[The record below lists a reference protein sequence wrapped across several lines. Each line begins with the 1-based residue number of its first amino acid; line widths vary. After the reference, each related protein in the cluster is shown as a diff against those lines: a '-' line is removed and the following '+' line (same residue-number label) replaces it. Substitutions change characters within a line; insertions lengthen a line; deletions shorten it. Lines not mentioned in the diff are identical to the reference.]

1 MKHYATYIRVSTQRQ
16 GKSGLGLDAQRKMC
30 ADFITANN
38 GIQTSEF
45 VDVESG
51 THRDRKGL
59 QQAIMYCKQ
68 NDCALVIAKLDRL
81 ARDVEF
87 CFKVVNTGIE
97 IHFTDMPVMNS
108 LLLGVFASVAQY
120 ERELTSDRTKKA
132 LAVKKAQGAK
142 LGASNDKYRLN
153 YESKSETIKKEE
165 SMKRGITKSR
175 RVIENRDTQAMFRIL
190 KRVFPKYTEGT
201 PNRWRWTMIGTRD
214 GALEKIVQMMQDFK
228 DMDET
233 GATFRKWDFDAIT
246 DRRKLQQKVGS
257 YIKVIEKCV
266 THEFNEEFFNE

>member
-1 MKHYATYIRVSTQRQ
+1 MKQYATYIRVSTQRQ
-16 GKSGLGLDAQRKMC
+16 GKSGLGLDSQRKMC
-30 ADFITANN
+30 SDFITANN
-38 GIQTSEF
+38 GIQATEF
-45 VDVESG
+45 VDVQSG

-59 QQAIMYCKQ
+59 QNAIAYCKK
-68 NDCALVIAKLDRL
+68 NDCGLVIAKLDRL

-87 CFKVVNTGIE
+87 CFRVVNTGID
-97 IHFTDMPVMNS
+97 IHFCDFPTMNT

-142 LGASNDKYRLN
+142 LGASNEKYRIN
-153 YESKSETIKKEE
+153 YDMKSETIKKEE

-201 PNRWRWTMIGTRD
+201 PNKWRWTMIGTRN
-214 GALEKIVQMMQDFK
+214 GAWETIVQMMQDFK
-228 DMDET
+228 EMDES
-233 GATFRKWDFDAIT
+233 GATFHKWDFASMT
-246 DRRKLQQKVGS
+246 DRRKSQQKIGA
-257 YIKVIEKCV
+257 YIKSIEKGV
-266 THEFNEEFFNE
+266 TREFNEKFFNE

>member
-38 GIQTSEF
+38 GIQSTEF

-59 QQAIMYCKQ
+59 QNAIVYCKQ

-132 LAVKKAQGAK
+132 LAVKKAQGAR
-142 LGASNDKYRLN
+142 LGAANLKYQYTMSQKTEEEKR
-153 YESKSETIKKEE
+153 ETNMRRGE
-165 SMKRGITKSR
+165 MKRKRNLESR
-175 RVIENRDTQAMFRIL
+175 DMTAMFRIL
-190 KRVFPKYTEGT
+190 HRVFPEATKGEPAEWVWSRINTA
-201 PNRWRWTMIGTRD
+201 N
-214 GALEKIVQMMQDFK
+214 GAK
-228 DMDET
+228 DEIYALMKDYKEMDDT
-233 GATFRKWDFDAIT
+233 GATFKKWTFDETDERK
-246 DRRKLQQKVGS
+246 KQQKLGAYLMS
-257 YIKVIEKCV
+257 IKRAVLK
-266 THEFNEEFFNE
+266 F

>member
-1 MKHYATYIRVSTQRQ
+1 MKQYATYIRVSTQRQ
-16 GKSGLGLDAQRKMC
+16 GKSGLGLDSQRKMC

-38 GIQTSEF
+38 GIQATEF

-59 QQAIMYCKQ
+59 QQAIAYCKQ
-68 NDCALVIAKLDRL
+68 NGCGLVIAKLDRL

-87 CFKVVNTGIE
+87 CFRVVNTGIE
-97 IHFTDMPVMNS
+97 IHFCDFPTMNT

-142 LGASNDKYRLN
+142 LGASNEKYRIN
-153 YESKSETIKKEE
+153 YDMKSETIKKEE

-190 KRVFPKYTEGT
+190 KRVFPNYTEGT
-201 PNRWRWTMIGTRD
+201 PNKWRWTMIGTRN
-214 GALEKIVQMMQDFK
+214 GAWENIVQMMQDFK
-228 DMDET
+228 EMDES
-233 GATFRKWDFDAIT
+233 GATFHKWDFASMT
-246 DRRKLQQKVGS
+246 DRRKSQQKIGA
-257 YIKVIEKCV
+257 YIKSIEKGV
-266 THEFNEEFFNE
+266 TREFNEEFFNN